1 VQEEPAQEETAQE
14 EPVQEKPAQE
24 SPVANSCVQETVS
37 KERVVI
43 KPKPLEESERPLV
56 RPREA
61 KVERIVIRPRR
72 DHAPSMPAR
81 PDPQR
86 IVIRPALTSLPER
99 SIPISPRR
107 EKPST
112 AAPVLR
118 GEEEGLDRAPIRIQ
132 RKVKPEDER

>member
-1 VQEEPAQEETAQE
+1 MQEEPVQE
-14 EPVQEKPAQE
+14 EPVQEKPAK
-24 SPVANSCVQETVS
+24 ETVRE
-37 KERVVI
+37 ERVVI
-43 KPKPLEESERPLV
+43 KPKPLSENERATV

-72 DHAPSMPAR
+72 DHSPSMPAK

-99 SIPISPRR
+99 PIPISPRR

-118 GEEEGLDRAPIRIQ
+118 GEEEQIDRAPIRIQ
-132 RKVKPEDER
+132 RKAEQEDE

>member
-1 VQEEPAQEETAQE
+1 MQEVSAEQ
-14 EPVQEKPAQE
+14 VSEK
-24 SPVANSCVQETVS
+24 
-37 KERVVI
+37 RVVI